1 MDGSG
6 GLGAVSFGISPA
18 LLLAIAVLI
27 VVGIGWLA
35 IKLIAMFKA
44 GG

>member
-6 GLGAVSFGISPA
+6 GFGAVIGISPV

-27 VVGIGWLA
+27 LVGIGWLA
-35 IKLIAMFKA
+35 VKLVATFKA